1 MRSFLQNWVC
11 LMQIGWC
18 KRDTGGPEGSRRSVE
33 DTPEDHHRRGIELTV
48 TITQAGGVVEEEVC
62 ITMLLLPM
70 AQGLGHLTV
79 DTTVEEGLGEA
90 MVTMATTA
98 LMEAMDHTPHQ
109 GDVGAV
115 GAVEEGEGGVVEAEV
130 INKNTQYIK
139 GTFNISF
146 HS

>member
-33 DTPEDHHRRGIELTV
+33 DTPEDRHRRGIDLTV
-48 TITQAGGVVEEEVC
+48 TITQAGGVVEEVC
-62 ITMLLLPM
+62 ITMLRLPM
-70 AQGLGHLTV
+70 ARGLGRLTV
-79 DTTVEEGLGEA
+79 DTTVEEGLGEEA

-115 GAVEEGEGGVVEAEV
+115 EVEEGEGGVVEAEA